1 MSTDH
6 VFNPN
11 ATPDD
16 EETIKLVNLSKPDDE
31 TEEVEGDE

>member
-1 MSTDH
+1 MSNPH

-31 TEEVEGDE
+31 TEDTEDE